1 MSLYFQQAWRNI
13 WRHRRRTLIVV
24 FAIGSSMAMMMM
36 YDGLVAGFENAIYG
50 NAIRVLGGN
59 IQVHAEGYSDE
70 AGQKPILP
78 LPNDLAIVTAAQSQP
93 HVLAAVR
100 RINTGGLVTNREGAF
115 AVAIVGIEPEKEASV
130 NLVAQN
136 VVAGRFL
143 TSADGDVA
151 LIGNG
156 LDRKSVV

>member
-13 WRHRRRTLIVV
+13 WRHKRRTLIVV

-70 AGQKPILP
+70 AGQKPFLP
-78 LPNDLAIVTAAQSQP
+78 LPNDLALCRRSESAGFSSSQAGAVGSSGLLADQSTESRNSVQQFRRRLLCARASSLPRPRSSQHAAS
-93 HVLAAVR
+93 
-100 RINTGGLVTNREGAF
+100 GA
-115 AVAIVGIEPEKEASV
+115 P
-130 NLVAQN
+130 
-136 VVAGRFL
+136 
-143 TSADGDVA
+143 
-151 LIGNG
+151 
-156 LDRKSVV
+156 